1 MEIIE
6 EIKNHYYFE
15 SETILEILQSILS
28 VKTKLAILTALGP
41 RIVDPRPYTQEFIDI
56 FRYAEDKEKV
66 EVIIK
71 ARSHAL
77 SGTLFT
83 TSGMNSIRD
92 RGKTRSATTQ
102 PSESLSII
110 LQNMKLNKDHS
121 STHITTGSSHNSPRP
136 FPLERESSSRKSNHF
151 SSTSATSEMNPQLAR
166 LHTLDISSKNF
177 DRASPRNTIAGTID
191 TSDLTGIYHNT
202 SSKDH
207 V

>member
-1 MEIIE
+1 MEVIE

-15 SETILEILQSILS
+15 SETVLQILHSILS

-83 TSGMNSIRD
+83 TSGMHSIRD
-92 RGKTRSATTQ
+92 RGKTRSSTTQ

-121 STHITTGSSHNSPRP
+121 SHTHTSNHARP
-136 FPLERESSSRKSNHF
+136 FPLERESSSRRSNHF
-151 SSTSATSEMNPQLAR
+151 STTSATTEMSPQLAR
-166 LHTLDISSKNF
+166 LHTLDISSKSF
-177 DRASPRNTIAGTID
+177 DKASPRD
-191 TSDLTGIYHNT
+191 TTSTVDTGDLSGIYHNT
-202 SSKDH
+202 STKDR